1 MAYVKRIRTF
11 FEIITQRYICP
22 SLEIASENGRSIG
35 VDPSATPD
43 ISRVLVRVRLLSVAY
58 PHEDPDRPCW

>member
-11 FEIITQRYICP
+11 FETITQRYICP

-35 VDPSATPD
+35 VDPSAAPD
-43 ISRVLVRVRLLSVAY
+43 TSRVVVRVRLLWVAY